1 MKFDDILP
9 GLKLEF
15 TRTKRDKRKD
25 EDSPWTMQHGIGC
38 VICKGPYLFT
48 LQDIHGRKV
57 NITRNEIITRE
68 LQVKEFG
75 TRDPVTDN
83 KQYDHKYVPVGHRWG
98 EVKA

>member
-1 MKFDDILP
+1 MKFDEIIP

-15 TRTKRDKRKD
+15 FRTKRDKRKD
-25 EDSPWTMQHGIGC
+25 EDSPWTMQHGIGT
-38 VICKGPYLFT
+38 VISKGPFLFT
-48 LQDIHGRKV
+48 LQDKCGRKV

-68 LQVKEFG
+68 MQVKDFHTHE
-75 TRDPVTDN
+75 PVTDN